1 MKVFI
6 NKKEVKTSAA
16 HLCDLMI
23 QLEFSSIGFAVAVQ
37 GRLVPRSD
45 WDTFQ
50 LCDGMHLTI
59 IKAACGG

>member
-6 NKKEVKTSAA
+6 NKKEVETSAA
-16 HLCDLMI
+16 HLCDLMT
-23 QLEFSSIGFAVAVQ
+23 QLDFSSIGFAVAVQ

-45 WDTFQ
+45 WSTFQ